1 MRRVRRRTQWAA
13 RIITTLM
20 VSTVLWV
27 LARQLPEWLSRME
40 TFAVEDF
47 EVSGTRY
54 LSGVE
59 AAELAGVLPGASLWD
74 ETEGWERRLVEHPL
88 VEQVKIRRRP
98 PGTLRFE
105 IKENSPVA
113 LVANPALEAVGLD
126 GQVLPL
132 DPGQYRLDLPLL
144 RVSRDPTDANFS
156 STAGIRRLLAEL
168 ERLQGVD
175 PEFRNRIS
183 EAWLTDR
190 GDVGI
195 RLVAPDVTFYWRP
208 PVSIRRLREG
218 MASLTRAFNREE
230 MGTPSEIDLRFEEQ
244 VVVRFAEGA
253 R

>member
-1 MRRVRRRTQWAA
+1 MRRRRRTQWAA
-13 RIITTLM
+13 RVITTLM
-20 VSTVLWV
+20 VSTALWV
-27 LARQLPEWLSRME
+27 LARQVPELLSRME

-54 LSGVE
+54 LSGTE
-59 AAELAGVLPGASLWD
+59 AARLAGVTPGASVWD
-74 ETEGWERRLVEHPL
+74 ETEDWERRLVTHPL
-88 VEQVKIRRRP
+88 VEQVRIKRRP
-98 PGTLRFE
+98 PSTLRFE
-105 IKENSPVA
+105 ITENSPVA

-132 DPGQYRLDLPLL
+132 DPGRHRLDLPLL
-144 RVSRDPTDANFS
+144 RVSRDPADENFS

-168 ERLQGVD
+168 ERLESVD

-183 EAWLTDR
+183 EAWLTER

-195 RLVAPDVTFYWRP
+195 RLVAPDVTFYWRA

-218 MASLTRAFNREE
+218 MASLTHAFNKDESR
-230 MGTPSEIDLRFEEQ
+230 TPSEIDLRFAEQ
-244 VVVRFAEGA
+244 VVVRFSDDK